1 MMCSG
6 SDDACSRAS
15 SKLSSTG
22 SQPAAVLALSC
33 CRARTRSLAH
43 RLRKLSSSAAVRR
56 QLSSSSA
63 IRARA
68 SSRGSRAWVAAAR
81 KCRILAAVRLGIGDH
96 PFDLPTTWLGTDLAG
111 QPPEGDRE
119 RVAAGT
125 QRLGLVILGPIL
137 AAGRRAAWTERPA
150 SGHRRAGSG
159 SPGSGLRV
167 RRRWRR
173 TRPTAGAGVC
183 GRSTRRWLPQWREAI
198 TLSVCRSNS
207 TSRIDPFTRR
217 WRGAR
222 RAGRVVA
229 GEPNRARR

>member
-1 MMCSG
+1 MLEG
-6 SDDACSRAS
+6 QFQVVEHR
-15 SKLSSTG
+15 
-22 SQPAAVLALSC
+22 QPAGGRSRPFLVAAPLPGPWRIVCGSC
-33 CRARTRSLAH
+33 PVPLRFAASYLRARRYVIGLPQEGRPRGLLFAAPRRR
-43 RLRKLSSSAAVRR
+43 RLL
-56 QLSSSSA
+56 
-63 IRARA
+63 
-68 SSRGSRAWVAAAR
+68 VA
-81 KCRILAAVRLGIGDH
+81 LLFVRLLFGHGDH
-96 PFDLPTTWLGTDLAG
+96 PFDLPTTWLGTDLAV

-137 AAGRRAAWTERPA
+137 AAGRRAAWTDGRA